1 MVLYLSFFLFFL
13 SLVLVFMQKRHFLRV
28 LLVLEL
34 ITLSLFIIIVCV
46 MGVGDGLTRVSFG
59 LIFLVFGVY
68 EAANGLGLLV
78 SRRRARGVDQLRGLF
93 ILRF

>member
-1 MVLYLSFFLFFL
+1 MVLYLSLFLFFL
-13 SLVLVFMQKRHFLRV
+13 SLVLVFTQKSHFLRV

-34 ITLSLFIIIVCV
+34 ITLSLFMIVVCII
-46 MGVGDGLTRVSFG
+46 GVGRGLTSVRFG

-78 SRRRARGVDQLRGLF
+78 SRRRASGVDQIRSLF